1 MARSITFE
9 GMTVGNVER
18 KHLYFASSLPS
29 VNRAIGDMRGI
40 QGGSIVQ
47 LLAEPGHG
55 KTTMALDFIA
65 QAQQAGSLKMIELKI
80 PGKGSVQINAVFVD
94 LERTFD
100 QDYAKRLGV
109 DVDKLAVYKPDF
121 AEKALPALEQLLEEG
136 LQLVVFDSVPAM
148 ITKDEFD
155 KDVDE
160 PARMAGSANILSRWL
175 IRLLGLVDNSDTL
188 FIFINQYRA
197 NLSPMARSDKKPF
210 GPRALRYFSK
220 IILELVKIKNED
232 DRSTIQLT
240 VSKNKQSAEGMKI
253 EYYMLKGRGM
263 SSAHDILSLAIHYGV
278 VRKGGA
284 WYEYEGKKAQG
295 MDSAISLFAMSDIKK
310 KVEEELQN
318 ELLTQKQTD

>member
-1 MARSITFE
+1 MARNVTFD
-9 GMTVGNVER
+9 GMIVGDVVKGR
-18 KHLYFASSLPS
+18 PYFPSSLPS
-29 VNRAIGDMRGI
+29 VNLAIGDMRGI

-55 KTTMALDFIA
+55 KTTLALDFIA
-65 QAQQAGSLKMIELKI
+65 QAQKSGVLRDIDIKVSGNKT
-80 PGKGSVQINAVFVD
+80 VTVNAVFVD

-100 QDYAKRLGV
+100 SDYAKRLGV
-109 DVDKLAVYKPDF
+109 DVSKLAVYKPDF
-121 AEKALPALEQLLEEG
+121 AEKALPALENLLEQG
-136 LQLVVFDSVPAM
+136 LRLVVFDSVPAM
-148 ITKDEFD
+148 ITKDEFE

-175 IRLLGLVDNSDTL
+175 IRLLGLVDNSDAL

-232 DRSTIQLT
+232 DRSIIQMT

-253 EYYMLKGRGM
+253 EYTMLKGRGI
-263 SSAHDILSLAIHYGV
+263 SAVHDIFMLAIHYGV
-278 VRKGGA
+278 IKKSGA
-284 WYEYEGKKAQG
+284 WYEYDGNKAQG
-295 MDSAISLFAMSDIKK
+295 LDSAIEIFPVEEIKR
-310 KVEEELQN
+310 KVEDEIRYELS
-318 ELLTQKQTD
+318 TQKPD